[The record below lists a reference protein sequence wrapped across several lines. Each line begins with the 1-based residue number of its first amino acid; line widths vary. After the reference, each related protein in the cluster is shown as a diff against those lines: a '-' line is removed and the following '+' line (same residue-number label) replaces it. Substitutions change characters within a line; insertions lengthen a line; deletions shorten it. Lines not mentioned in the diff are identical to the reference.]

1 MTFLKGDWLVVSY
14 FAESNLQ
21 SIFTSFNRYINARPQ
36 TKLLFPPDALD
47 ISKLKY
53 SFMTLTANECERS
66 CHKLS
71 QQLSLRLPVTC
82 HEIFNYIA
90 CDNHQ
95 VISKVELNLRYIFRK
110 IEGVREFLSRYLP
123 RKFSLALW
131 MKNRRN
137 IFFEESRVSIIT

>member
-53 SFMTLTANECERS
+53 SFRTLTANECERS

-71 QQLSLRLPVTC
+71 QQFSLQLPVTC
-82 HEIFNYIA
+82 HKIFNYIA

-110 IEGVREFLSRYLP
+110 KWRGTWIFVSIFTPEVFFSTGDE
-123 RKFSLALW
+123 KKEIFSLRSLV
-131 MKNRRN
+131 
-137 IFFEESRVSIIT
+137 FL